1 MFGSG
6 DAHSRLV
13 AAIQK
18 VSLWDRNPY
27 LLLKTGKASQILGNP
42 TAVFKVMWINNE
54 GGVIEKS
61 SGNLCILTRS
71 F

>member
-27 LLLKTGKASQILGNP
+27 F
-42 TAVFKVMWINNE
+42 AVENWESLANSRQSNSCLSE
-54 GGVIEKS
+54 
-61 SGNLCILTRS
+61 
-71 F
+71 